1 MGRVEQKGW
10 LVRWGDVVD
19 SYSRAQALEEGVLI
33 DVSRMAKEAGFRFP
47 VALTYRAWIDAIAW
61 DEANDAPQDEEGR
74 LWDVLC
80 LASLAAKRAGAGQS
94 RVSFE
99 VLRVP
104 NTRRALRP
112 TPTELVMH
120 IGPGDAGEPVM
131 TIMKPGE
138 D

>member
-10 LVRWGDVVD
+10 LVRWRDVIN
-19 SYSRAQALEEGVLI
+19 SYSRAQAVAEGVLI
-33 DVSRMAKEAGFRFP
+33 DVSRMAREAGFRFP
-47 VALTYRAWIDAIAW
+47 VALTYRAWTDCVEW
-61 DEANDAPQDEEGR
+61 DEVNDAPQDEEGR

-80 LASLAAKRAGAGQS
+80 LASLAAKKSGGGQS
-94 RVSFE
+94 RVTFE

-112 TPTELVMH
+112 MPTELVMH
-120 IGPGDAGEPVM
+120 IGPGDTGEPVI

>member
-1 MGRVEQKGW
+1 
-10 LVRWGDVVD
+10 
-19 SYSRAQALEEGVLI
+19 
-33 DVSRMAKEAGFRFP
+33 MAKEAGFRFP
-47 VALTYRAWIDAIAW
+47 VALTYGAWVDAVAW

-120 IGPGDAGEPVM
+120 IGPGDGGEPVI